1 MHHPPVA
8 LTWQRLGPRPLATV
22 SPAARPS
29 PADAWAA
36 AADRLAAVAA
46 AAAAARAPALLVVND
61 PCRGT
66 RTRDAL
72 DALASLAP
80 RLAPRLTPPA
90 LDVVVACGTHRFPEA
105 ERRAFEQA
113 TFAGVGL
120 PIRTVAWHDAA
131 DPALVPCGRLGAR
144 VHPLAAAA
152 PAVIAVGSV
161 EPHYFAGATGA
172 HKTLTV
178 GVLSRRDIERNHEGA
193 LSPAS
198 DVLRLDDNPVHRGI
212 AALLADLYAGRPA
225 LALNEVVADGA
236 VVTAAAGDPLEALEA
251 VLPVAREVYLT
262 DVQEPADLLHLR
274 VPLPLGR
281 SLYQA
286 DKALKNNHLAVRD
299 GGGIIL
305 EAPCPD
311 GVGQDAFLGL
321 LRAAPTFAEARA
333 LVLRDGYRLGDHK
346 AVKLRHLTDPAARGV
361 RLALVAEGLP
371 DEACALLGARRFATA
386 EEAAAW
392 LAEEIRA
399 TGPAPATAPAPTRAA
414 LIEDAGNVSAAP
426 RGGR

>member
-1 MHHPPVA
+1 MSV
-8 LTWQRLGPRPLATV
+8 TWEHRGPTSFTGASRASLAD
-22 SPAARPS
+22 S
-29 PADAWAA
+29 WAA
-36 AADRLAAVAA
+36 AGDRLAAVAA

-66 RTRDAL
+66 MTRDAL
-72 DALASLAP
+72 AALAPLAA
-80 RLAPRLTPPA
+80 RLPLPS

-105 ERRAFEQA
+105 ERRAFEEA

-120 PIRTVAWHDAA
+120 PIRAIAWHDAR
-131 DPALVPCGRLGAR
+131 DPALVPRGGQGGAL
-144 VHPLAAAA
+144 VHPLVAAA

-172 HKTLTV
+172 HKTLTI
-178 GVLSRRDIERNHEGA
+178 GVASQRDIERNHEGA

-198 DVLRLDDNPVHRGI
+198 DVLRLSDNPVHLGI
-212 AALLADLYAGRPA
+212 AALLAELHAGRPT
-225 LALNEVVADGA
+225 LAFNEVLAGDA
-236 VVTAAAGDPLEALEA
+236 VVAAAAGDPLETLDAL
-251 VLPVAREVYLT
+251 LPIARQVYLT
-262 DVQEPADLLHLR
+262 EVDEPADLLHLR
-274 VPLPLGR
+274 VPPPLGR

-299 GGGIIL
+299 GGGILL

-311 GVGQDAFLGL
+311 GVGQDAFLDL
-321 LRAAPTFAEARA
+321 LRRAPTFAGACA
-333 LVLRDGYRLGDHK
+333 LVRRDGYRLGDHK

-392 LAEEIRA
+392 LSGEIGVAERGVRID
-399 TGPAPATAPAPTRAA
+399 
-414 LIEDAGNVSAAP
+414 DAGNVSAAA
-426 RGGR
+426 RARR